1 MPHLEFGD
9 KIVLPPK
16 ILVDLQCLK
25 IPTPLIFMVRA
36 AGQDNQPEGDLAIS
50 SQYCSV
56 QEFSSPDGQVFVP
69 YWLMQNLG
77 VREGGSVVVTSVVSL
92 PRGAYCRLQ
101 PETTSFLDLAAE
113 IGPKLLMETALRRYS
128 VLSTGSTIVI
138 EYGSVRYNVRVVEL
152 KPAPV
157 VSLCGDVDLETDF
170 MPPEKADPKRP
181 STAQPTTLSKST
193 SESSPSMPII
203 KTTVA
208 PNNAP
213 ITLIGHGRRLRD
225 GGYMEICTDKAA
237 SSKEKAHRKLPM
249 GSLQRAQQN
258 VRESKTVPTEAVAAM
273 ATANDSPELAARL
286 RSAQRAF
293 STTGYTLGTATTAV
307 GGKSANID
315 SPISNVVVNQVL
327 HSDSSGSPSVTK
339 CNLCLAN
346 VTMIN
351 MELHTLR
358 CAKNPA
364 YHKFECSTCQ
374 EKILRIHESRHHHC
388 PDCSVLCDNNETLAD
403 HQRNEH
409 TASSKCSLCHAFF
422 TRAELQNHLDNRQC
436 AHALMPCSL
445 CGLAFKKLEI
455 TQHTHMC
462 SSRTKRCDECKSYVK
477 ITDLDTHEQQ
487 CAAFAR
493 QESTLLKPETSVAT
507 TTSSQNAI
515 ECVYC
520 LQGNFPDIA
529 AVEYHVLRDC
539 HVAKSFTTEPTRTN
553 QEEADPV
560 SSEDVEEPHSSEIVR
575 PLLAQGRMRRKDD
588 ANALRCTASRSLFS
602 SNNNHWNQRNPPPS
616 PTVLPPVRLALQAG
630 KLRKLKPKPRPN
642 PHVRSL
648 SQPAKLAAKSVHT
661 SDRNVNFGSP
671 DLCISSVGGN
681 SQRSRAI
688 PPRPQA
694 TTRTRRRPAAN
705 LPRLEKLP

>member
-77 VREGGSVVVTSVVSL
+77 VREGGSVVVTSVVNL
-92 PRGAYCRLQ
+92 PRGVYCRLQ

-170 MPPEKADPKRP
+170 MPPE
-181 STAQPTTLSKST
+181 
-193 SESSPSMPII
+193 
-203 KTTVA
+203 
-208 PNNAP
+208 
-213 ITLIGHGRRLRD
+213 
-225 GGYMEICTDKAA
+225 
-237 SSKEKAHRKLPM
+237 
-249 GSLQRAQQN
+249 
-258 VRESKTVPTEAVAAM
+258 
-273 ATANDSPELAARL
+273 
-286 RSAQRAF
+286 
-293 STTGYTLGTATTAV
+293 
-307 GGKSANID
+307 
-315 SPISNVVVNQVL
+315 
-327 HSDSSGSPSVTK
+327 
-339 CNLCLAN
+339 
-346 VTMIN
+346 
-351 MELHTLR
+351 
-358 CAKNPA
+358 
-364 YHKFECSTCQ
+364 FECSTCQ

-681 SQRSRAI
+681 SQRSQAI

-694 TTRTRRRPAAN
+694 TTRTRRQPAAN

>member
-9 KIVLPPK
+9 KIVLPP
-16 ILVDLQCLK
+16 
-25 IPTPLIFMVRA
+25 
-36 AGQDNQPEGDLAIS
+36 
-50 SQYCSV
+50 
-56 QEFSSPDGQVFVP
+56 EFSSPDGQVFVP

-77 VREGGSVVVTSVVSL
+77 VREGGSVVVTSVVNL
-92 PRGAYCRLQ
+92 PRGVYCRLQ

-152 KPAPV
+152 KPAAV

-170 MPPEKADPKRP
+170 MPPE
-181 STAQPTTLSKST
+181 
-193 SESSPSMPII
+193 
-203 KTTVA
+203 
-208 PNNAP
+208 
-213 ITLIGHGRRLRD
+213 
-225 GGYMEICTDKAA
+225 
-237 SSKEKAHRKLPM
+237 
-249 GSLQRAQQN
+249 
-258 VRESKTVPTEAVAAM
+258 
-273 ATANDSPELAARL
+273 
-286 RSAQRAF
+286 
-293 STTGYTLGTATTAV
+293 
-307 GGKSANID
+307 
-315 SPISNVVVNQVL
+315 
-327 HSDSSGSPSVTK
+327 
-339 CNLCLAN
+339 
-346 VTMIN
+346 
-351 MELHTLR
+351 
-358 CAKNPA
+358 
-364 YHKFECSTCQ
+364 FECSTCQ

-436 AHALMPCSL
+436 AHALMP
-445 CGLAFKKLEI
+445 
-455 TQHTHMC
+455 
-462 SSRTKRCDECKSYVK
+462 ECKSYVK

-681 SQRSRAI
+681 SQRSQAI
-688 PPRPQA
+688 PPCPQA

>member
-1 MPHLEFGD
+1 MSKRRLPSQLRPEEADDSIHKSSSRALLPSHTLQCFSVACLDMPHLEFGD

-77 VREGGSVVVTSVVSL
+77 VREGGSVVVTSVVNL
-92 PRGAYCRLQ
+92 PRGVYCRLQ

-170 MPPEKADPKRP
+170 MPP
-181 STAQPTTLSKST
+181 
-193 SESSPSMPII
+193 
-203 KTTVA
+203 
-208 PNNAP
+208 
-213 ITLIGHGRRLRD
+213 
-225 GGYMEICTDKAA
+225 
-237 SSKEKAHRKLPM
+237 
-249 GSLQRAQQN
+249 
-258 VRESKTVPTEAVAAM
+258 
-273 ATANDSPELAARL
+273 
-286 RSAQRAF
+286 
-293 STTGYTLGTATTAV
+293 
-307 GGKSANID
+307 
-315 SPISNVVVNQVL
+315 
-327 HSDSSGSPSVTK
+327 
-339 CNLCLAN
+339 
-346 VTMIN
+346 
-351 MELHTLR
+351 ELHTLR

-648 SQPAKLAAKSVHT
+648 PQPAKLAAKSVHT

-694 TTRTRRRPAAN
+694 TTRTRRRPGAN
-705 LPRLEKLP
+705 LSRLEKLP